1 MHLENDTVC
10 EHCGRTNNDGLF
22 WLDGDR
28 VCRWCFMK
36 AEIKHEL
43 EEEEGERNETRDYN
57 M

>member
-10 EHCGRTNNDGLF
+10 EHCGRTNNNGLF

-43 EEEEGERNETRDYN
+43 EEEEGERNAEKN
-57 M
+57 